1 MSCQHE
7 YVGHRSLCSC
17 TRTCSTT
24 SPPAYKMYSAAGAEH
39 GEPTPAAFSPA
50 VLQVVV
56 DGICSV
62 WSLLLDIEQAC
73 GKGRVLALD
82 IGGGLTVNYSSD
94 DPPQARM
101 LAPRCA
107 CCAVVSLHLSCVQN
121 YTTPHMPACLPYH
134 STRAVDT
141 TSYLGCSMHC
151 HHTTPH
157 HTTPHHTTPH
167 HTSTVQQVHQL
178 LALLA

>member
-1 MSCQHE
+1 
-7 YVGHRSLCSC
+7 
-17 TRTCSTT
+17 
-24 SPPAYKMYSAAGAEH
+24 MYRAAGAEH

-73 GKGRVLALD
+73 GKGRVRALD

-121 YTTPHMPACLPYH
+121 YTTHACLPACH
-134 STRAVDT
+134 TTAPEHLTRQATSAVQCT
-141 TSYLGCSMHC
+141 ANAT
-151 HHTTPH
+151 HHTTP
-157 HTTPHHTTPH
+157 
-167 HTSTVQQVHQL
+167 
-178 LALLA
+178 ALPSKCINFLPCLPEMPPM